1 MDGEKNGEKNE
12 LEDLAREVQQLIKDN
27 RKFLDRIMDDD
38 FEPEQPESE
47 EEAGVIEEL

>member
-1 MDGEKNGEKNE
+1 MDGEKNE

-38 FEPEQPESE
+38 FEPEDDGEGE
-47 EEAGVIEEL
+47 EAAGVIEEL

>member
-1 MDGEKNGEKNE
+1 MDGEKNE

-38 FEPEQPESE
+38 FEPEEQEGEE
-47 EEAGVIEEL
+47 EEAGLVEEL